1 MELMEKFYHS
11 KMIKDFFVV
20 AALTL
25 GYRQAYYS
33 IYYKIPQ
40 LNFFAGKLFTL
51 FPGEKNTMLNNLILV
66 L

>member
-25 GYRQAYYS
+25 GYRQVYYS

-40 LNFFAGKLFTL
+40 LNFFCWKIIYTISRRKKYNGQ
-51 FPGEKNTMLNNLILV
+51 
-66 L
+66 